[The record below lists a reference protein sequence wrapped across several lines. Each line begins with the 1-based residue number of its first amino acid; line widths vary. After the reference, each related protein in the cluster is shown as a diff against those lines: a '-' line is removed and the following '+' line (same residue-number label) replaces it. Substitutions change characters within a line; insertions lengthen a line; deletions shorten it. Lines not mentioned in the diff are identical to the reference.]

1 MVENPE
7 KQDDNKKKKQQS
19 DAKHNIVD
27 NIEKKYLDYKRKRVR
42 TYPQFGIAS
51 TGGERTLVDA
61 MDYGNKLVDNY
72 KIKAN
77 WKEDWQANIS
87 DITLHSK
94 LMAILATVV
103 LQKFNMEYKPMF
115 ATDRNSLFLGN
126 IMDDYARWIT
136 TKERN
141 GHLDQLFVALK
152 VLREPAAIRFIGYK
166 KLPYFEGLDYQH
178 VKLDEYY
185 PERVDTFFMNDIH
198 RCVWRKVWNY
208 DAWKDARENNASFE
222 DVKLVKRAG
231 AVRSDGETF
240 FEISVNVGEDQVEE
254 KLWFDEVANEFH
266 IVANNILITK
276 PGTKLSSISKGGKIP
291 FAKSVFEPFGPDFF
305 YGRSLAMIM
314 GPNQEAIDFMFNAM
328 FDKTMLDVMRP
339 ILVGGINDIVDDY
352 IGPGIFTEVAD
363 VNQIKEMDVKPLDL
377 TAFRVLTELQQR
389 NALASVDAVG
399 QGKVSLGNPTAT
411 EIERVQE
418 QQQKLFGLFNTM
430 INDGMVQERD
440 LMGYIIID
448 KYFKRPD
455 MKQFFIENAKLM
467 NGKIGTKII
476 RIKSKAKLPLRDE
489 LGTSPDLR
497 KEAEKD
503 FDGETQIIE
512 FDPRIFDNY
521 KFMTIGNVAP
531 AIENS
536 KTLKK
541 AMLNQK
547 LAQFYNQPN
556 LYDPETVKKIDIENN
571 RDILGEFASELL
583 GPQKQP
589 AQNGLPGALGASQP
603 ATGPNSGSPKALPDM
618 SKLLG
623 GEQI

>member
-1 MVENPE
+1 MVENPKKE
-7 KQDDNKKKKQQS
+7 DTTKKIPKQGDKEQK
-19 DAKHNIVD
+19 IVD
-27 NIEKKYLDYKRKRVR
+27 NIEKKYSDYKSKRVR
-42 TYPQFGIAS
+42 TYPQFGISS

-94 LMAILATVV
+94 LMAILANMT
-103 LQKFNMEYKPMF
+103 LQKFNVEYKPMF
-115 ATDRNSLFLGN
+115 STDRNSVFLGN
-126 IMDDYARWIT
+126 VMDDYARWIT

-141 GHLDQLFVALK
+141 GHLDQLFIALK
-152 VLREPAAIRFIGYK
+152 ALREPAAIRFIGYK

-178 VKLDEYY
+178 VKLDEFY
-185 PERVDTFFMNDIH
+185 PERLDTFFMNDIH
-198 RCVWRKVWNY
+198 RCIWRKVWNY
-208 DAWKDARENNASFE
+208 DAWKDSRENNSAFNNV
-222 DVKLVKRAG
+222 DKVKRAG

-240 FEISVNVGEDQVEE
+240 FDISVDVGEDQVEE

-266 IVANNILITK
+266 ISANQILITR
-276 PGTKLSSISKGGKIP
+276 PGTKLTSISKGGKIP
-291 FAKSVFEPFGPDFF
+291 FAKSVFEPFGPNFF
-305 YGRSLAMIM
+305 YGRPLAMIM

-377 TAFRVLTELQQR
+377 TSFRVMQELQSR
-389 NALASVDAVG
+389 NAFASVDAAG

-430 INDGMVQERD
+430 INDGLIQERD

-467 NGKIGTKII
+467 NGKVGTKVI
-476 RIKSKAKLPLRDE
+476 RIKPKSKLPLRDE
-489 LGTSPDLR
+489 LGVSPDLR
-497 KEAEKD
+497 AEAEKD

-512 FDPRIFDNY
+512 FDPRIFDGY
-521 KFMTIGNVAP
+521 KFMTISTVAP

-541 AMLNQK
+541 AMLDRK
-547 LAQFYNQPN
+547 LVQFYNQPELFN
-556 LYDPETVKKIDIENN
+556 PETVKKIDVENN
-571 RDILGEFASELL
+571 KDILGEHASELL
-583 GPQKQP
+583 GNQQQQAPQ
-589 AQNGLPGALGASQP
+589 GLPDVLGGGSP
-603 ATGPNSGSPKALPDM
+603 ATGPNSSSPKALPDP